1 MSRRR
6 KKDQWP
12 VVRDLPDIRPI
23 LRGPRLAGAL
33 CIGRGHLWDDTLHRE
48 PADARAAR
56 HDTARRICARCPAA
70 RQCDELAQQVPAEH
84 RRGIWAGTLYG
95 PNIIDDEENAA

>member
-33 CIGRGHLWDDTLHRE
+33 CIGRGHLFDDRLHKE
-48 PADARAAR
+48 SDGARAAR
-56 HDTARRICARCPAA
+56 HDTARRICA